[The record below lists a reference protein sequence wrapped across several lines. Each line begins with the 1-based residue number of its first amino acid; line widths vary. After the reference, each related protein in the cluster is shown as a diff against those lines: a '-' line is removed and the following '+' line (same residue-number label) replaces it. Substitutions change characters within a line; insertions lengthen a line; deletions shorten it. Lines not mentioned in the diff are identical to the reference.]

1 MNIYITEG
9 INQPSKTGTITTRRK
24 PLTLS
29 KWLEFYNP
37 DSFYSTPPGTR
48 LSLVL
53 NEDDFG
59 YKTTNKNKLQVSVS
73 CDIKFNELNDL
84 TVNLQGI
91 TREHELIF
99 EDIWK
104 ACWLG
109 LFKEFNFN
117 PLMSLIKP
125 HARIWVKDE
134 YEYMTKS
141 LTNHVTLELNTKKEM
156 GFSITELNAVLLAE
170 KYLRYVDFFKGN
182 EPVKWLAVEGIFTD
196 WKHYQNF
203 ETNVVNE
210 TTRKKAHWEIAKKRE
225 RTTKTYLQRSRE
237 LGILTKVGTGNRG
250 GNLTK
255 KGREI
260 LEKYVLYTEQDKRV
274 LESVKYEVRK

>member
-9 INQPSKTGTITTRRK
+9 FNQPSKTGITSTRRK

-29 KWLEFYNP
+29 KWLEFYNA

-48 LSLVL
+48 LYLVL

-59 YKTTNKNKLQVSVS
+59 YKTTNKNRLQVSVS
-73 CDIKFNELNDL
+73 CDIQFNELNDL
-84 TVNLQGI
+84 TVNLKGI

-104 ACWLG
+104 TCWLG

-125 HARIWVKDE
+125 QARTWVKDE
-134 YEYMTKS
+134 FEYMTKS
-141 LTNHVTLELNTKKEM
+141 SIKPTTLVLNTKKEM
-156 GFSITELNAVLLAE
+156 GFSFKELNAVLLAE

-196 WKHYQNF
+196 WKHYQHF
-203 ETNVVNE
+203 EKYVVNE